1 MTVTLELRPDELT
14 ALNHGADAE
23 GVNVETVLH
32 RLIAQIVPPP
42 ASGMREERKLTEK
55 QKALAALLQSW
66 REEDQT
72 DDPEELAERDR
83 DLEEFK
89 ANLNRWRAEE
99 GRPQVY

>member
-1 MTVTLELRPDELT
+1 MTVTLELRPDELD
-14 ALNHGADAE
+14 ALRRRADAE
-23 GVNVETVLH
+23 GVDIETVLH
-32 RLIAQIVPPP
+32 RLIALIVPPP

-83 DLEEFK
+83 NLEEFK
-89 ANLNRWRAEE
+89 ANMNRWRAEE
-99 GRPQVY
+99 GRPPAY

>member
-1 MTVTLELRPDELT
+1 MTVTLDLRPDELD
-14 ALNHGADAE
+14 ALRRRADAE
-23 GVNVETVLH
+23 GVDIETVLH
-32 RLIAQIVPPP
+32 RLIALIVPPP

-89 ANLNRWRAEE
+89 ANMNRWRAEE
-99 GRPQVY
+99 GRPPAY